1 MFGRAPKIDAKKLL
15 LIAWSNTHSFCLY
28 LYLLQHFGP
37 PVSNIIYINLWFF
50 LFARYL
56 SFFKNKFDDV
66 WTMCVDF
73 FFRLCR
79 LYNPNRRNSFFS
91 LLAIAF
97 TTLLFSSFDREIF
110 CFCLFLFNSSLFH
123 EHWGYLFLNF
133 SPALYNSEMMMT
145 NRVVGHFS
153 FLFSPK
159 IVVMKWFLGIET
171 NVNCQVPKRKPIL
184 MTLKSK
190 FLYHTIEKWMMN
202 SNFHRIFQFI
212 YLKLI
217 KI

>member
-1 MFGRAPKIDAKKLL
+1 MCGRCVWI
-15 LIAWSNTHSFCLY
+15 
-28 LYLLQHFGP
+28 
-37 PVSNIIYINLWFF
+37 
-50 LFARYL
+50 
-56 SFFKNKFDDV
+56 SFF
-66 WTMCVDF
+66 T
-73 FFRLCR
+73 RR

-133 SPALYNSEMMMT
+133 SPALYNSEMMMMT

>member
-1 MFGRAPKIDAKKLL
+1 MCGRCVWI
-15 LIAWSNTHSFCLY
+15 
-28 LYLLQHFGP
+28 
-37 PVSNIIYINLWFF
+37 
-50 LFARYL
+50 
-56 SFFKNKFDDV
+56 SFFA
-66 WTMCVDF
+66 CVDF
-73 FFRLCR
+73 ITRIEEIRSFLCWRLLSQRFCFLHLTER
-79 LYNPNRRNSFFS
+79 F
-91 LLAIAF
+91 
-97 TTLLFSSFDREIF
+97 F

-202 SNFHRIFQFI
+202 SNSHRIFQFI
-212 YLKLI
+212 YLKLM